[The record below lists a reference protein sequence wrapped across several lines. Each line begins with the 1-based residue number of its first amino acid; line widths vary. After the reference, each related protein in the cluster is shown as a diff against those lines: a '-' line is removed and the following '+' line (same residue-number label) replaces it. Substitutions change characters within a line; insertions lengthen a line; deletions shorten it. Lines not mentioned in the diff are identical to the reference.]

1 MRIIIDNRDF
11 DSTQRPLV
19 TIDTHTCT
27 YPYAIRNAIE
37 LALKL
42 DGHDE
47 ATIKEI
53 FGIMPDVCCEEKP
66 LNQNNE
72 TDSSRMVGISIK

>member
-42 DGHDE
+42 DGYDE
-47 ATIKEI
+47 ATIKEV
-53 FGIMPDVCCEEKP
+53 FGIMPDVCCEKKP
-66 LNQNNE
+66 FKSE
-72 TDSSRMVGISIK
+72 

>member
-19 TIDTHTCT
+19 TIDTHTCI

-53 FGIMPDVCCEEKP
+53 FGIMPDVCCEEKT
-66 LNQNNE
+66 LKSEQNEKNSKNSKE
-72 TDSSRMVGISIK
+72 

>member
-1 MRIIIDNRDF
+1 MIIIIDNTDF

-37 LALKL
+37 LALQL
-42 DGHDE
+42 DGYSKE
-47 ATIKEI
+47 TINEV
-53 FGIMPDVCCEEKP
+53 FGIMPDVCCEEVTNKS
-66 LNQNNE
+66 E
-72 TDSSRMVGISIK
+72 